1 VRAVSFALR
10 SFGRE
15 LRSGEVLV
23 LLAAVALAVAAL
35 TAVGF
40 LTDRIG
46 KAVAR
51 QANEV
56 LAADLRFRSQEP
68 IPDSWREKAAE
79 FDLQTAETYTF
90 PSVVFGEELSALA
103 TIKAVNDTYPLRGD
117 VRVSDALFG
126 EQRVVDGIPAR
137 GEVWADGAL
146 LARVDADVG
155 DRLTVGES
163 ELLVSAVLT
172 YRPDQS
178 IGFASLAPSLL
189 VNIADIPAT
198 GLIGE
203 GSRVGYALLVAGNE
217 TAVNDFNEAI
227 QDDLSDAVR
236 ASSREESSDRANNA
250 ADRAQRFLSL
260 TAVISLLLSAV
271 AVAMSARRFAH
282 RRMDTVA
289 LMKSLGATQSF
300 VIAVAIL
307 QLLML
312 GVLGVVVGSAVG
324 FAAETVLSHI
334 LADLIANDLPAVGP
348 MPVILAAGSALVLL
362 VGFALPSLIQL
373 RNTPPLR
380 VLRHD
385 EMPPAP
391 SRVFVAGMALAA
403 VAALLYR
410 AIGDALMLAI
420 LLGGIVVIAAAL
432 YFVGRVLVATMGRFR
447 SGVGVAWRY
456 GLANVAR
463 RGRDSAVQ
471 VVAFGLGLTVLLLLT
486 IVRTDLLEGWR
497 QTMDEDAPNHF
508 MINIQ
513 PQELDS
519 VADIFASG
527 GIQVPQFVPLVRARM
542 STINGESVKDR
553 EYPTRDGSWM
563 ANREANLSFAAE
575 LSDSNEIVAGEW
587 WAEDYSGPPLVS
599 IEEEAATDTGL
610 AIGDELTFAIAGRE
624 LDVTI
629 ASIRK
634 INWDSFQ
641 PNFFMVFSPGA
652 LDGMPTT
659 YISSLRIEKEQQ
671 PVLVNLVRSHPSISV
686 IDIDSILQQIRSIIE
701 KASLA
706 VQAVFVF
713 TLAAGIAVLF
723 AAVQSTIDERR
734 FESAMLRALGARKRT
749 VFSGV
754 MAEFAALGA
763 AAGLLA
769 SAGASV
775 LAAIVAVRLFDLPY
789 EFNPW
794 LWAVGV
800 AAGVLIV
807 CASGFVAARGAVNA
821 PPVDVLRA
829 WLDDAHAACI
839 PPLGFSEGYAGGRR
853 GGVGGRTS

>member
-1 VRAVSFALR
+1 MKAVVFALR

-23 LLAAVALAVAAL
+23 LLAAVSLAVAAL

-56 LAADLRFRSQEP
+56 LAADLRLRSQAP
-68 IPDSWREKAAE
+68 VPDEWRALAAE
-79 FDLQTAETYTF
+79 YKLETADTMSF
-90 PSVVFGEELSALA
+90 PSVVFHGDDNALSS
-103 TIKAVNDTYPLRGD
+103 IKVVSDLYPLRGA
-117 VRVSDALFG
+117 VRVADELFG
-126 EQRVVDGIPAR
+126 EQRAVDGIPAP

-146 LARVDADVG
+146 LARVGADIG
-155 DRLTVGES
+155 DVLDIGELQLTVT
-163 ELLVSAVLT
+163 AVLT

-178 IGFASLAPSLL
+178 IGFASLAPT
-189 VNIADIPAT
+189 VIMNMADIDSS

-203 GSRVGYALLVAGNE
+203 GSRVAYALLVAGDE
-217 TAVNDFNEAI
+217 QDVASFNDAI
-227 QDDLSDAVR
+227 QDILPDEIRIRSQ
-236 ASSREESSDRANNA
+236 EESSERAYNA

-289 LMKSLGATQSF
+289 LMKSLGATQGF
-300 VIAVAIL
+300 VITVAL
-307 QLLML
+307 VQLLLLGIL
-312 GVLGVVVGSAVG
+312 GVAAGSVAGYV
-324 FAAETVLSHI
+324 AEELLASVLSDL
-334 LADLIANDLPAVGP
+334 LAGSLPDTGLR
-348 MPVILAAGSALVLL
+348 PVILASGSALVLML
-362 VGFALPSLIQL
+362 GFALPSMIQL

-391 SRVFVAGMALAA
+391 SRTLVVGLSLAA

-410 AIGDALMLAI
+410 SVGDARMLVI
-420 LLGGIVVIAAAL
+420 LIGGIVIIAGAL
-432 YFVGRVLVATMGRFR
+432 YLVGRGLVAVIGKAR

-471 VVAFGLGLTVLLLLT
+471 VVAFGLGITVLLLLT

-497 QTMDEDAPNHF
+497 QTLGENAPNHF
-508 MINIQ
+508 LINIQ
-513 PQELDS
+513 PHELDA
-519 VADIFASG
+519 VGERFAASDMD
-527 GIQVPQFVPLVRARM
+527 VPVFTPLVRARM
-542 STINGESVKDR
+542 TTINGESVKDR
-553 EYPTRDGSWM
+553 EYPNRDGEWL
-563 ANREANLSFAAE
+563 ANREANLSWAAE
-575 LSDSNEIVAGEW
+575 LSSSNELVAGTW
-587 WAEDYSGPPLVS
+587 WPAGYAGPPLVS
-599 IEEEAATDTGL
+599 IEEEAATNTGL
-610 AIGDELTFAIAGRE
+610 GIGDRLNFFVAGR
-624 LDVTI
+624 DVEAEI

-634 INWDSFQ
+634 VNWDSFE
-641 PNFFMVFSPGA
+641 PNFFIVLSPGS
-652 LDGMPTT
+652 LDDMPTT
-659 YISSLRIEKEQQ
+659 YISSMRIPDGKQAM
-671 PVLVNLVRSHPSISV
+671 LIDLMRAHPSISV
-686 IDIDSILQQIRSIIE
+686 IDLGAILEQVRGIIE

-734 FESAMLRALGARKRT
+734 FESAMLRALGARRRT
-749 VFSGV
+749 VFAGV

-763 AAGLLA
+763 AAGILA

-775 LAAIVAVRLFDLPY
+775 LAAVVAVELFNLPY
-789 EFNPW
+789 EFNPLIW
-794 LWAVGV
+794 I
-800 AAGVLIV
+800 AGVGAGILVV
-807 CASGFVAARGAVNA
+807 CISGFFAARGAVNA
-821 PPVDVLRA
+821 APVDVLRGA
-829 WLDDAHAACI
+829 T
-839 PPLGFSEGYAGGRR
+839 G
-853 GGVGGRTS
+853 